1 MPFEIFNEINEIFF
15 SDSWDVRRDRW
26 RFGKKKKSVYLLAV
40 RPGILKYCIFI
51 SVALKQQVVN
61 VCKYSHKQLE
71 GFIQAIFIVIS

>member
-1 MPFEIFNEINEIFF
+1 MEKNI
-15 SDSWDVRRDRW
+15 
-26 RFGKKKKSVYLLAV
+26 KSVYLLAV

>member
-1 MPFEIFNEINEIFF
+1 MPFEIFIEINEIFF
-15 SDSWDVRRDRW
+15 QILGMWEGTDGDLE
-26 RFGKKKKSVYLLAV
+26 KKIKSVYLLAV

>member
-1 MPFEIFNEINEIFF
+1 MEI
-15 SDSWDVRRDRW
+15 W
-26 RFGKKKKSVYLLAV
+26 KKKKSVYLLAV